1 MGQVLLFFI
10 ARRSL
15 QWGEKLAV
23 GLRLSLQL
31 ELASLCTDFGTLEL
45 MLQLKR
51 IRFEYLKAWLR

>member
-15 QWGEKLAV
+15 HWVEKLAV

-45 MLQLKR
+45 RLPLKR
-51 IRFEYLKAWLR
+51 IRFESLTSWLR